1 MLKRSS
7 AHKKKIIM
15 LYLNVDCFD
24 TKQLQK
30 KATKNK
36 AKKITNREEFRR
48 KNVHAVDSSIK
59 IRIF

>member
-1 MLKRSS
+1 
-7 AHKKKIIM
+7 M